1 MANSNLATW
10 FTPSLKVMSRSNG
23 DSAVA
28 AAAYRACV
36 NLEDERMGKMHQ
48 YKDKWGHVSTELIGF
63 TDIAKL
69 WNDAEKSET
78 RKNSSVCREI
88 MVPMPH
94 DWTDEQRILCARGLG
109 EMLRARYGVAVQVS
123 IHRQKDGS
131 NDHVHIL
138 FTTRVVDENG
148 VFGKKTRILDEGLKN
163 GEISNLREAV
173 CDIVN
178 LHAKA
183 NGSDWFAY
191 AGKFKDIDPDH
202 IPTVHIPRNCP
213 KEMRDELEAKNIAIL
228 EARDELKRLS
238 DESKAITEQVNQAIE
253 TAKNPEPLP
262 VIEVPTIDITPTE
275 INIAAPTPEPRPIT
289 PLARAMELRD
299 NAETMAKFKTAFNI
313 NTKNKNEWNRRLKVL
328 EDDPSQIWYSLLNP
342 VLKVV
347 ESLGVKANDTMGI
360 REREMERLKKIE
372 HAKAQLATAQ
382 RNEEKFLKVLNHSAR
397 IADLAEW
404 NRNPNHKAIIEASR
418 DPTPDEIYAKL
429 REHQEDAYKPPPEPD
444 KAITASNPWDT
455 PWSYPEPKRPWD
467 EPPY

>member
-1 MANSNLATW
+1 MSNLATW
-10 FTPSLKVMSRSNG
+10 FTPSLKVMSRTKG

-36 NLEDERMGKMHQ
+36 NLEDERMGITHQ
-48 YKDKWGHVSTELIGF
+48 YKGKWGHVSTELIGS
-63 TDIAKL
+63 TDIFKL

-131 NDHVHIL
+131 NDHAHIL

-148 VFGKKTRILDEGLKN
+148 VFGKKTRILDEGSLN
-163 GEISNLREAV
+163 GEISKLREAV

-178 LHAKA
+178 QHAKA

-202 IPTVHIPRNCP
+202 IPTKRISRNCP
-213 KEMRDELEAKNIAIL
+213 KELREELEAENIAIL
-228 EARDELKRLS
+228 EARDQLKRLS
-238 DESKAITEQVNQAIE
+238 NESKEITEQVNQAIE
-253 TAKNPEPLP
+253 IAKNPEPLP
-262 VIEVPTIDITPTE
+262 VFEESIIEVSPVQID
-275 INIAAPTPEPRPIT
+275 IAAPTPEPRPIT
-289 PLARAMELRD
+289 PLARAIELRN
-299 NAETMAKFKTAFNI
+299 NAEKMGKFSIALNI
-313 NTKNKNEWNRRLKVL
+313 NTKSKNEWHRRLKVL
-328 EDDPSQIWYSLLNP
+328 EDDPSQLWYSLLNP

-360 REREMERLKKIE
+360 RERERARLKKIE
-372 HAKAQLATAQ
+372 HTKEQLATAQ
-382 RNEEKFLKVLNHSAR
+382 RNEEKFLKVLNHSKR
-397 IADLAEW
+397 IADLDEW
-404 NRNPNHKAIIEASR
+404 NRNPSHKAIIEASR
-418 DPTPDEIYAKL
+418 DPTPDEMYAKL
-429 REHQEDAYKPPPEPD
+429 REHQEDAYKPPPEPE
-444 KAITASNPWDT
+444 KVTTASTPWDT
-455 PWSYPEPKRPWD
+455 PWSYPVPKMPWD
-467 EPPY
+467 EPPPY